1 MRFTLLQSLLL
12 TGPTLAFGAWFA
24 HRARRE
30 SRTALFAFIGLAA
43 YAFSLELAD
52 VLTTQDYSYSDLGL
66 MIGRAPAWVPLEV
79 PISWAVIVTCAM
91 RTSDRLA
98 LPWRL
103 RPLFDGLMALSLDL
117 VLDPILSASR
127 AVPALGGGCLTGDQ
141 PALGGLGM
149 WIWCLPPGE
158 QALWL
163 RVPLTN
169 FFGWVV
175 VVSLVS
181 FAVRHAAR
189 SLEGSSPSFARTAW
203 VFARNLLGALVA
215 VVLTL
220 LAYRALVTTPWM
232 AWAVLGLA
240 VAAVVLVLAPAMR
253 AARLQNPVDVP
264 VVAFL
269 LSMILPYGALFFWRG
284 QGTEAGL
291 PMAMA
296 YAGAIGVILLLTAS
310 PYLRGTRAR

>member
-1 MRFTLLQSLLL
+1 MHFTLLQSLLL

-24 HRARRE
+24 HRARQE
-30 SRTALFAFIGLAA
+30 SRPALIAFIGLAA

-79 PISWAVIVTCAM
+79 PISWAVIVTCVM

-103 RPLFDGLMALSLDL
+103 RPLFDALMALSLDF

-169 FFGWVV
+169 FFGWLV
-175 VVSLVS
+175 VVSLAS
-181 FAVRHAAR
+181 FAVRRAAR
-189 SLEGSSPSFARTAW
+189 LLEGTDPSFGRTAW
-203 VFARNLLGALVA
+203 VLARHLLLALVA

-220 LAYRALVTTPWM
+220 MTYRALVTTPAV
-232 AWAVLGLA
+232 AWAVLALA
-240 VAAVVLVLAPAMR
+240 VAAVLAILAPALR
-253 AARLQNPVDVP
+253 TARLQNPVDVP

-269 LSMILPYGALFFWRG
+269 LSMILPYGALFYWRG
-284 QGTEAGL
+284 QGSEAGM
-291 PMAMA
+291 PMGIA
-296 YAGAIGVILLLTAS
+296 YAGAIGVVLLLTAS
-310 PYLRGTRAR
+310 PYLRGTRDR